1 MIAISG
7 WRRLLWFTDFVHCL
21 LAEGKYPNL
30 KHDGDKLIQ
39 GLKDENVHDASIS
52 ELTQKR
58 YLALGKRV
66 QLHKKML
73 MRWEMFH
80 QRDALIDQLST
91 LRFVFSISERED
103 DIAFILNELFMQ
115 QRAGLRN
122 CLTMPKSK
130 NEACFSFFLFICL
143 FISCFSFLGLLCS
156 SIFSCLF
163 LLSFL

>member
-7 WRRLLWFTDFVHCL
+7 WRRLLWFTDFVQCL

-80 QRDALIDQLST
+80 QRDALIDQLSI
-91 LRFVFSISERED
+91 LRYVFSISERED

-122 CLTMPKSK
+122 SLTMPKSK
-130 NEACFSFFLFICL
+130 NEA
-143 FISCFSFLGLLCS
+143 
-156 SIFSCLF
+156 
-163 LLSFL
+163 